1 MSLYLLLAEAN
12 QCLCLKTLVYIVFF
26 AGVLK
31 VTTFGLSLIA
41 VLLDVF
47 VLPSTKLDK
56 YGAKKGWWAVVTGAS
71 DGIGKEFSQQ
81 LAAKGFNVLL
91 VSRTKAKLD
100 ALAEEIETKY
110 RVQTSVLAFDASKD
124 EEVDYESLKAAVSSI
139 PVSLLVNNVG
149 QSHSI
154 PVPFVETSDKELR
167 DIITVNNITTLK
179 VTQIVTPFISKT
191 VGQVKNSRGLILTMG
206 SFAAL
211 VPTPLLATYAGSK
224 AFLQAWSSALAGE
237 LLSQNIDVQ
246 LVNSYLVASAMS
258 KVRRSSSSIPSPKAF
273 VSSVLGSVCRRSGA
287 QERYATSTP
296 YWAHAIM
303 HFAIETT
310 VGVYSRIA
318 NKVNLSI
325 HKSIRQRALKKA
337 ARVSAEKKE

>member
-1 MSLYLLLAEAN
+1 MSLSLLLAEAN
-12 QCLCLKTLVYIVFF
+12 QCLCLRALIYLVFF

-31 VTTFGLSLIA
+31 VTTFGLSLIS
-41 VLLDVF
+41 VLLNVF
-47 VLPSTKLDK
+47 VLPSTKLTK
-56 YGAKKGWWAVVTGAS
+56 YGAKKGCWAVITGAS

-110 RVQTSVLAFDASKD
+110 RVQASVLAFDASKD
-124 EEVDYESLKAAVSSI
+124 YEVDYEALKTAVSSI
-139 PVSLLVNNVG
+139 PVSLLINNVG

-154 PVPFVETSDKELR
+154 PVPFLETSDKELR
-167 DIITVNNITTLK
+167 DIITINNIATLK
-179 VTQIVTPFISKT
+179 ITQIVAPFISKT
-191 VGQVKNSRGLILTMG
+191 VTEAKSSRGLILTMG

-224 AFLQAWSSALAGE
+224 SFLQAWSNALAGE

-258 KVRRSSSSIPSPKAF
+258 KIKRSSSSIPSPKAF
-273 VSSVLGSVCRRSGA
+273 VSSVLGSIGRRGGA

-296 YWAHAIM
+296 YWTHALM

-318 NKVNLSI
+318 NRVNLSI

-337 ARVSAEKKE
+337 ARMSAEKKE